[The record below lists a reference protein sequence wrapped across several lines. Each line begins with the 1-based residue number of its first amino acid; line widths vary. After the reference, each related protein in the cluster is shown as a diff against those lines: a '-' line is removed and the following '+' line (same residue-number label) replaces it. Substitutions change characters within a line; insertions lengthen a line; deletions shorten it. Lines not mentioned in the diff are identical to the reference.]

1 MKIAL
6 ITDTH
11 WGARND
17 NIAFSNYFRKF
28 YDNVFFP
35 YIEKHDIKTCIH
47 LGDVVDRRKYINF
60 KTANDLRENFVERL
74 WKMGVDTHF
83 IIGNHDI
90 FYKNTNSIRDELES
104 IAAQFSSIRTKT
116 SDFKE
121 MKNRH
126 EKTANEFK
134 DQANIFK
141 TEREYLKFVNGLNE
155 LAQDYNIELRK
166 LVPNLSDTF
175 PALKDFRTFN
185 NYIMERYVINIQLKG
200 RSLDIGK
207 FIEAVEKIR
216 QGVHIHSC
224 DIKKTGAQGNIL
236 SATLELYT
244 YWVKQI

>member
-1 MKIAL
+1 MILTDYKKLFNNHLIVSVVIIAGFTWL
-6 ITDTH
+6 NLT
-11 WGARND
+11 
-17 NIAFSNYFRKF
+17 
-28 YDNVFFP
+28 
-35 YIEKHDIKTCIH
+35 
-47 LGDVVDRRKYINF
+47 L
-60 KTANDLRENFVERL
+60 
-74 WKMGVDTHF
+74 
-83 IIGNHDI
+83 
-90 FYKNTNSIRDELES
+90 YKNTNSIRDELES

-166 LVPNLSDTF
+166 LVPDLSDTF

-185 NYIMERYVINIQLKG
+185 NYVMERYVINIQLNG
-200 RSLDIGK
+200 RSIDIGK

-224 DIKKTGAQGNIL
+224 DIKKTGTQENIL

>member
-1 MKIAL
+1 MILTDYKKLFNNHLIVSVVIIAGFTWL
-6 ITDTH
+6 NLT
-11 WGARND
+11 
-17 NIAFSNYFRKF
+17 
-28 YDNVFFP
+28 
-35 YIEKHDIKTCIH
+35 
-47 LGDVVDRRKYINF
+47 L
-60 KTANDLRENFVERL
+60 
-74 WKMGVDTHF
+74 
-83 IIGNHDI
+83 
-90 FYKNTNSIRDELES
+90 YKNTNNIRNELES
-104 IAAQFSSIRTKT
+104 ITAQFSSIRTNT

-121 MKNRH
+121 MKSRH

-185 NYIMERYVINIQLKG
+185 NHVMERYVINIQLNG

-224 DIKKTGAQGNIL
+224 DIKKTGTQGNIL